1 MDTGQGL
8 YFESNYFRFFRF
20 YFPTFNRDRR
30 KRMAGGKLEHF
41 CVGMRAILGAGVLPI
56 FVLLVDSLVGR
67 GQFINVPQGA
77 GNILPPP
84 PLLPPPSIL

>member
-1 MDTGQGL
+1 
-8 YFESNYFRFFRF
+8 
-20 YFPTFNRDRR
+20 
-30 KRMAGGKLEHF
+30 MAGGKLEHF

-77 GNILPPP
+77 GKIIPPP
-84 PLLPPPSIL
+84 PRLSFHLHQYYENATAIKMEAEMM

>member
-1 MDTGQGL
+1 
-8 YFESNYFRFFRF
+8 
-20 YFPTFNRDRR
+20 
-30 KRMAGGKLEHF
+30 MAGGKLEHF

-84 PLLPPPSIL
+84 LSFHLHQYYENATAIKMEAEMM